1 MHQNLMYA
9 PGNEHLARL
18 DLDQGEFPALAAAQ
32 AKSSDA
38 APKEQWATGGT
49 APMLFLT
56 CLLDRVAV
64 PESALVIAKSRA
76 KTWLVGLPACGH
88 NMLNERGD
96 DLKRL
101 IVEFI
106 NRTQSGSK

>member
-1 MHQNLMYA
+1 MYA
-9 PGNEHLARL
+9 PGNEHLAKL
-18 DLDQGEFPALAAAQ
+18 DLDLGEFPELAAAQ
-32 AKSSDA
+32 AKSSDVT
-38 APKEQWATGGT
+38 PKDQWATGGT
-49 APMLFLT
+49 APMLVLT